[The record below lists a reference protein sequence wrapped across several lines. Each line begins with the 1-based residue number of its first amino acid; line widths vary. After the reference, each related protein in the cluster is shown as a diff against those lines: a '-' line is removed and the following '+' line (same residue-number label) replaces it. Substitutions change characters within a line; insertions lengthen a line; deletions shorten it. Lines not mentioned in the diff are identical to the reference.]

1 MSGIWERPLNQHAK
15 CPPSS
20 CPLTEPFSPVGEIG
34 VPLTAVLTNGQ
45 LTTIWGSRQ
54 WSRFMSRIE
63 SKSVWARF
71 GRQDLKDADVPLT
84 RSPVTRPAKSEH
96 KPGLY

>member
-1 MSGIWERPLNQHAK
+1 
-15 CPPSS
+15 
-20 CPLTEPFSPVGEIG
+20 
-34 VPLTAVLTNGQ
+34 
-45 LTTIWGSRQ
+45 
-54 WSRFMSRIE
+54 MSRME

-84 RSPVTRPAKSEH
+84 RSPVTRPAKSEL